1 MNNKKKCL
9 VVIIILLSFVI
20 LSFTLPRGM
29 KYEGTKFIS
38 GLNLPLTIA
47 DWQGK
52 DVDAGTSKGDD
63 RYNFIGEMLTR
74 QYANKSGGSLLLLVL
89 DARDFHY
96 PNVCFRSSGFDVK
109 ELAKTEF
116 NAAGRIFK
124 ADTIY
129 TERTAKNDQYLIIY
143 WIVIDKK
150 QIPNWVEQKSKQL
163 FFSLFNK
170 KSTGLLIRLDVPII
184 GNNTEAGFSLAKQ
197 FIKDMSVVL
206 PAEKAD
212 YLFGE
217 IN

>member
-1 MNNKKKCL
+1 MNNKKKYL
-9 VVIIILLSFVI
+9 VVIIILILSAVLSF
-20 LSFTLPRGM
+20 SSTRWK
-29 KYEGTKFIS
+29 KYEGIKFIS
-38 GLNLPLTIA
+38 GLGLPQTIA

-52 DVDAGTSKGDD
+52 DVSIGTSKGDD
-63 RYNFIGEMLTR
+63 RYNFIGEILAR
-74 QYANKSGGSLLLLVL
+74 QYSNKSGDGLLLIILN
-89 DARDFHY
+89 ARDFHY
-96 PNVCFRSSGFDVK
+96 PNVCFRNSGFDVR
-109 ELAKTEF
+109 ELEKTEF
-116 NAAGRIFK
+116 HASGRIFK

-129 TERTAKNDQYLIIY
+129 TEKSDKDEKYLIIY

-150 QIPNWVEQKSKQL
+150 QIPNWVEQKAKQL

-184 GNNTEAGFSLAKQ
+184 GNNTEASFSLAKQ

-206 PAEKAD
+206 PAEKTD